1 MNYFNGRLIFINST
15 NDRPEIQ
22 LKKSEDSMLKGA
34 WSQFLANSIFLV

>member
-15 NDRPEIQ
+15 NEPPEIQ

-34 WSQFLANSIFLV
+34 WLRFLSNSIFLV